1 MNIAFERYTDNYGA
15 RIALNKIPYDLKDE
29 MKDHMG
35 WPQFSWNGEKGLW
48 TIQDRADVIE
58 KAVAFLNYN
67 GFTVEGLEYD
77 EAAIETPVGNATIQF
92 SAPDKILMQWDFQPN
107 WQDIN
112 AAMKDAA
119 AGNAKWVNKD
129 KKWMIPIATAMAV
142 ANAVR
147 PHFAPLA
154 DAIEDNEYVKQ
165 SHAATL
171 QRVELSSAVDTEIEL
186 PENSFFPY
194 LRNYQRVAPIMYMT
208 GGRKRILIADEMGLG
223 KSLQALACAELAG
236 HQRILIVCPS
246 IVKHNWYNEID
257 KWVGDADIC
266 SFIINGWEGDIE
278 QTRFNIINYDILSKR
293 LEHLLAIDYDCIIF
307 DEVHR
312 IKDQKTQTTKAALKL
327 AKGKDGIIALSGTP
341 ITNRPSE
348 FFTSLNMML
357 PATFSNYFTFAKK
370 YCNARKNAFGWDFSG
385 SSNIDTSRDGVTTPL
400 NHILRDF
407 MLRRSMDDPRIAEEM
422 PDLVE
427 TIINL
432 ELPPEAIKAYKVE
445 YNSWMEEWVKQQANF
460 GSTSAGF
467 ALNMMGQLRHIAGR
481 LKVDAAVK
489 WATTYFEQ
497 NGKPLVIFAHH
508 KDVIE
513 SLFKKLANYKEPT
526 VRMCQGVYDAT
537 VERITGE
544 TSADDRQEFI
554 ELFQE
559 GELKFLICSTNAM
572 REGVNLERAN
582 TTLFVEREWVPAW
595 EQQAAARVRRMTQ
608 EESTCHKVVL
618 SANDT
623 IDVLFDQVVAEKA
636 DLVQRVLDGESGKT
650 RDEIGK
656 ALLEK
661 LNEGLEVMV

>member
-1 MNIAFERYTDNYGA
+1 MNIAFERYTDNFGGK
-15 RIALNKIPYDLKDE
+15 IALNKIPFNLKDE
-29 MKDHMG
+29 MKAHMNANHYCFG
-35 WPQFSWNGEKGLW
+35 WNGNKGLW
-48 TIQDRADVIE
+48 WISDRADVIE
-58 KAVAFLNYN
+58 KALAFLADNDI
-67 GFTVEGLEYD
+67 TVEGLEYD

-129 KKWMIPIATAMAV
+129 KKWMVPIATAMAV

-223 KSLQALACAELAG
+223 KSLQALACTELAG

-266 SFIINGWEGDIE
+266 SFIINGWEGAIE
-278 QTRFNIINYDILSKR
+278 PARFNIINYDILNKR
-293 LEHLLAIDYDCIIF
+293 LEHLLSIDYDCIIF

-312 IKDQKTQTTKAALKL
+312 IKDQNTQTTKAALKL

-407 MLRRSMDDPRIAEEM
+407 MLRRSMDDPRIAGEM

-489 WATTYFEQ
+489 WATTYFDQ
-497 NGKPLVIFAHH
+497 NKKPLVIFAHH
-508 KDVIE
+508 KDVLNQLFTRLDLERKSDIITGDTHNDDRKSIIE
-513 SLFKKLANYKEPT
+513 SFQK
-526 VRMCQGVYDAT
+526 
-537 VERITGE
+537 GE
-544 TSADDRQEFI
+544 IA
-554 ELFQE
+554 
-559 GELKFLICSTNAM
+559 FLICSTNAM
-572 REGVNLERAN
+572 REGVNLDYAN

-661 LNEGLEVMV
+661 LNEGLEVIV